1 MQLRFAS
8 SAVLA
13 LLMSVSIGF
22 AQTEPP
28 SAPSPH
34 EPAAP
39 QTQQEPKLPPVS
51 GANFT
56 AAAPTRAEV
65 DGFLKTSWGYDA
77 NRIWEVF
84 AIEKT
89 AAPGVSKVTVLL
101 AQKHNP
107 QIASLTFF
115 VTPDGKHLITQDSVL
130 DFGAHP
136 YENNYRILQQRATGP
151 YRGAA
156 AKQFELVE
164 FADFE
169 CPHCKDAQA
178 TAERLVQDFPQ
189 ARYIFENFP
198 LVNVHPKAFEA
209 AAYSACVDQL
219 GGNAAFFRFASAI
232 FDAQAELAGQD
243 PTQALRNAATAAGQD
258 PDKVTACAASPTAK
272 ATVDASERLGQDLN
286 VNETP
291 TLFIDGRAV
300 PMNAVPYDELKKII
314 AYQFSL
320 DGAPAAGA
328 GGR

>member
-169 CPHCKDAQA
+169 CPHCKEAQA

-189 ARYIFENFP
+189 ARYI
-198 LVNVHPKAFEA
+198 
-209 AAYSACVDQL
+209 
-219 GGNAAFFRFASAI
+219 
-232 FDAQAELAGQD
+232 
-243 PTQALRNAATAAGQD
+243 
-258 PDKVTACAASPTAK
+258 
-272 ATVDASERLGQDLN
+272 
-286 VNETP
+286 
-291 TLFIDGRAV
+291 
-300 PMNAVPYDELKKII
+300 
-314 AYQFSL
+314 
-320 DGAPAAGA
+320 
-328 GGR
+328 

>member
-1 MQLRFAS
+1 MQLRFIS

-13 LLMSVSIGF
+13 LLVNVSF

-28 SAPSPH
+28 SAPAPQQQ
-34 EPAAP
+34 AAP
-39 QTQQEPKLPPVS
+39 HAPEEAKFPPVS
-51 GANFT
+51 EANFT
-56 AAAPTRAEV
+56 AAAPTRADVE
-65 DGFLKTSWGYDA
+65 GFLKTSWGYDT
-77 NRIWEVF
+77 NRIWEVYS
-84 AIEKT
+84 IEKT
-89 AAPGVSKVTVLL
+89 IAPGVSKVTVLL

-130 DFGAHP
+130 DFGARP

-169 CPHCKDAQA
+169 CPHCREAQA
-178 TAERLVQDFPQ
+178 TAEHLVQDFPQ
-189 ARYIFENFP
+189 ARYVFENFP
-198 LVNVHPKAFEA
+198 LIHVHPQAYTA
-209 AAYSACVDQL
+209 AAYSVCVDQM
-219 GGNAAFFRFASAI
+219 GGNAAFFKFAGAI
-232 FDAQAELAGQD
+232 FEGQAELAGQD

-258 PDKVTACAASPTAK
+258 PDKVTACVASPTAK
-272 ATVDASERLGQDLN
+272 ATVDASERLAEDLN

-300 PMNAVPYDELKKII
+300 PMLAVPYDDLKKII
-314 AYQFSL
+314 EYQFAM
-320 DGAPAAGA
+320 DGAPAH
-328 GGR
+328 